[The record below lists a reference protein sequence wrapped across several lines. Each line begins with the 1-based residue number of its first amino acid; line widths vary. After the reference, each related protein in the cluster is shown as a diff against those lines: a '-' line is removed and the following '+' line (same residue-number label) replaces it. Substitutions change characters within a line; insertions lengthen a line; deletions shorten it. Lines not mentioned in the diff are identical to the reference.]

1 MEPGL
6 RRPDRDAQDVGDRGK
21 RESLQVMED
30 DDRAFLDAETPE
42 RSIELVAIDQQ
53 LMKLYAKLEEAGI
66 PAGSP
71 VTRRLFSQ

>member
-1 MEPGL
+1 VVDDQ
-6 RRPDRDAQDVGDRGK
+6 RRPLP
-21 RESLQVMED
+21 ESTLL
-30 DDRAFLDAETPE
+30 A
-42 RSIELVAIDQQ
+42 IEQQ

>member
-1 MEPGL
+1 MVADAAHPGPQHGGIDTAEQRVVDDS
-6 RRPDRDAQDVGDRGK
+6 RRPL
-21 RESLQVMED
+21 RES
-30 DDRAFLDAETPE
+30 T
-42 RSIELVAIDQQ
+42 LVAIDQQ